1 MWNMADLIAEMP
13 SAGSIP
19 VDASHFLDL
28 EDING
33 PGNAVIPKTTGNPK
47 VDFALYKITKYA

>member
-1 MWNMADLIAEMP
+1 MWNTAELIAEMP
-13 SAGSIP
+13 LAGTIP

-33 PGNAVIPKTTGNPK
+33 PGMAVIPKTTGNPK
-47 VDFALYKITKYA
+47 TDFALYKISKYA

>member
-1 MWNMADLIAEMP
+1 MWNSAEVIAEMP
-13 SAGSIP
+13 KAGSIP

-33 PGNAVIPKTTGNPK
+33 PGNADIP
-47 VDFALYKITKYA
+47 